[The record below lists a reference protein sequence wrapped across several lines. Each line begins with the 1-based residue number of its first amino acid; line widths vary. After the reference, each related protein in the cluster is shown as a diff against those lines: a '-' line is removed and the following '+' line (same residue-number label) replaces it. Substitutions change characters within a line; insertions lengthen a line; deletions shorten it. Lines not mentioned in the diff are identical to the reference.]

1 MPMAG
6 AGRRGRA
13 PKGNPMRFSTALI
26 CLLLAGLAL
35 PADAHAFSAGAL
47 KILHPWARATA
58 AGARNAIC
66 DSGWYRQ

>member
-1 MPMAG
+1 
-6 AGRRGRA
+6 
-13 PKGNPMRFSTALI
+13 MRFSTALI

-35 PADAHAFSAGAL
+35 PADAHDFSAGAL

-66 DSGWYRQ
+66 DSGCYRQYRLTAESPVNMLRT

>member
-1 MPMAG
+1 
-6 AGRRGRA
+6 
-13 PKGNPMRFSTALI
+13 MRFSTALI

-35 PADAHAFSAGAL
+35 PADAHDFSAGAL